1 MRFRRNTDNG
11 ELQGFLDHQTSLT
24 GELSYSGT
32 LRIDGNVHG
41 SISTNDCLIVGE
53 RATIHA
59 DVKAGEVRIYGS
71 VFGNVEGVRKIEIAS
86 TGLLRG
92 DARTA
97 SLVIDEGGAFL
108 GRSRNFDRT
117 EDGDAPAPDGA
128 SAVDADTA

>member
-1 MRFRRNTDNG
+1 MKLRRGSDSG

-41 SISTNDCLIVGE
+41 SISTSDCLIVGE
-53 RATIHA
+53 RANIHA

-71 VFGNVEGVRKIEIAS
+71 VFGNVESLRKIEIAS

-92 DARTA
+92 DIRTA
-97 SLVIDEGGAFL
+97 LLVIEEGGAFL

-117 EDGDAPAPDGA
+117 EEGDAPATDGV
-128 SAVDADTA
+128 SAVDADST